1 MGAVKIVSFRVYK
14 YAIPLNRPIEVHGL
28 KLTNREGLIIQL
40 KSDRDVDGFG
50 EVAPLD
56 GWSEES
62 LNEAQAQVRELKA
75 SLTGCEVLP
84 GAEKLEGKMNSWFEE
99 MNLRPSVQFGIEMA
113 ILNLVASTENT
124 PLFQSIAHAPSDH
137 RDYTRVHA
145 LLDGTADEVARQAKK
160 FKEDGFLDMKLKVRD
175 SVDESADKVRAV
187 NEVLHGE
194 VLLHLDANQ
203 AWELEDAVRFG
214 REIECS
220 TVAYIEEPL
229 KHVFQTPEFYQ
240 ETLIPVALDESL
252 MKLSFE
258 EFKSMDGVDVLI
270 LKPTV
275 LGGLER
281 AWQYMQQARAL
292 GLAAVISS
300 SFESGLGIL
309 TLANLASCTV
319 RDQAAGLDTLKW
331 FTQDLLEENVLI
343 RHGKINI
350 RQRPPRSED
359 INFELLKEIL

>member
-1 MGAVKIVSFRVYK
+1 MKIASFRVYK
-14 YAIPLNRPIEVHGL
+14 YALPLKRPIEVHGL
-28 KLTNREGLIIQL
+28 KLNKREGLIIHL

-62 LNEAQAQVRELKA
+62 LNEAQAQAHVLKA
-75 SLTGCEVLP
+75 SLTGCDVLP
-84 GAEKLEGKMNSWFEE
+84 GVEKLDGKMRSWFEA

-113 ILNLVASTENT
+113 VLNLIAGTKNT
-124 PLFQSIAHAPSDH
+124 PLFQSIAHGHSDH

-145 LLDGTADEVARQAKK
+145 LLDGTVEEVARQAKK
-160 FKEDGFLDMKLKVRD
+160 YKDDGFMDMKLKVRG

-187 NEVLHGE
+187 NEVVRGE

-229 KHVFQTPEFYQ
+229 KHVYQTPEFYQ
-240 ETLIPVALDESL
+240 ETMIPVALDESL
-252 MKLSFE
+252 LKLSVE
-258 EFKSMDGVDVLI
+258 EFKSLDGVDVLV
-270 LKPTV
+270 LKPTA
-275 LGGLER
+275 LGGLEKT
-281 AWQYMQQARAL
+281 WQLMQQARTL

-331 FTQDLLEENVLI
+331 FEQDLLEENVLI

-350 RQRPPRSED
+350 RQAPPREQD
-359 INFELLKEIL
+359 IDFNLLKEIL

>member
-1 MGAVKIVSFRVYK
+1 MKIDSLRFYK
-14 YAIPLNRPIEVHGL
+14 YALPLHRPIEVHGL
-28 KLTNREGLIIQL
+28 KLNKREGLVLHL
-40 KSDRDVDGFG
+40 KSDRDTEGFG
-50 EVAPLD
+50 EVAPLE

-62 LNEAQAQVRELKA
+62 LNEAQEQVRELKA
-75 SLTGCEVLP
+75 SLTGREILP
-84 GAEKLEGKMNSWFEE
+84 GVEKLDGKMNSWFEE
-99 MNLRPSVQFGIEMA
+99 LSLRPSVQFGIEMA
-113 ILNLVASTENT
+113 VLNLIASTKNT
-124 PLFQSIAHAPSDH
+124 PLFQSVVHERGGH
-137 RDYTRVHA
+137 RDHTRVHA
-145 LLDGTADEVARQAKK
+145 LLDGTVEEVARQAKK
-160 FKEDGFLDMKLKVRD
+160 YKDDGFMDMKLKVRG

-187 NEVLHGE
+187 NEVVRGE

-229 KHVFQTPEFYQ
+229 KHVYQTPEFFQ

-309 TLANLASCTV
+309 TLANLAGCTV

-331 FTQDLLEENVLI
+331 FQQDLLKENVLI
-343 RHGKINI
+343 RHGKINVL
-350 RQRPPRSED
+350 QGPPREQD
-359 INFELLKEIL
+359 IDFNLLKEII